1 MSELGLPDAATPNY
15 LMLTGSELFPILR
28 WQITLNLRRTCYKQS
43 DARRCSGPRRCPLPS
58 AWAAPSG
65 AEGGAGGGHPHFSP
79 SLTSL
84 LLAVARACEHVT
96 LVFPFPNFGGPFSQF
111 KIF

>member
-65 AEGGAGGGHPHFSP
+65 AEGGRRRRPPPFFAQLNVP
-79 SLTSL
+79 STGRGQS
-84 LLAVARACEHVT
+84 V
-96 LVFPFPNFGGPFSQF
+96 
-111 KIF
+111 